1 MAHAPAQSVL
11 VYPAAE
17 FSVAHGA
24 HLGDPVSILS
34 DLTLGDIYE
43 LSRDAHSVRLGFHAR
58 DDGSYT
64 IAADTDTGRRG
75 ATLHLDGVVELMSP
89 DGVIAFAV
97 VIVETDQ
104 TGHVANV
111 FLLPMAPLAPRTGYT
126 LISASRKDAARKF
139 AQLACV
145 SFSAGTHIT
154 MSTGEQVKIESIKP
168 GDRVLTRD
176 SGARKVVWIGQTTVR
191 AVGDFAPIVV
201 KARTLN
207 NENDLVVSPNHRLFV
222 YQRTDQIG
230 AGRPDLLVQARHLI
244 NDNSIYVR
252 TGGYVDY
259 FQILFERHHIIYAE
273 GIAAESA
280 LITPRTRP
288 ALPPELIKRLEGVMT
303 RHDRRSRHGVDV
315 AKALLDRPDAIDL
328 LLQASAR

>member
-11 VYPAAE
+11 VFQAAD
-17 FSVAHGA
+17 FTVAFGA
-24 HLGDPVSILS
+24 HLGDPISILGE
-34 DLTLGDIYE
+34 LKLGDVYE
-43 LSRDAHSVRLGFHAR
+43 LSADAKCGRLGFHAR
-58 DDGSYT
+58 DDGTFT
-64 IAADTDTGRRG
+64 IAADTIFGRRG
-75 ATLHLDGVVELMSP
+75 AQIFLDCAVELMSP
-89 DGVIAFAV
+89 SGVTTDAIV
-97 VIVETDQ
+97 VVETDKAGR
-104 TGHVANV
+104 TANTYI
-111 FLLPMAPLAPRTGYT
+111 LPLAPLSARTGYT
-126 LISASRKDAARKF
+126 LVRASRDSASRKF
-139 AQLACV
+139 AQIACV

-154 MSTGEQVKIESIKP
+154 MSTGQQVAIENIRP

-176 SGARKVVWIGQTTVR
+176 CGAREVVWIGQTTVR

-201 KARTLN
+201 KAGTLN

-244 NDNSIYVR
+244 NDDSIYIR

-288 ALPPELIKRLEGVMT
+288 ALPPELIKKLEGVMT
-303 RHDRRSRHGVDV
+303 RNDRRSRHGIDV
-315 AKALLDRPDAIDL
+315 QKVLLDRPDAIDL